1 MPLMAI
7 SIGSGRNSGITG
19 KPGTPQ
25 SLSPITLY
33 PSRTPEIQVVIPTY
47 AIRFYRIY
55 DVGEEIDLSA
65 LEKALASSMAIAR
78 TSFVRV
84 RPTSMTMEEPPLL
97 LRLQPA
103 HAEICGTGCTFTVVT
118 RVFDFGAVSICLIY
132 EMDAPASGLQ
142 EAATRFA
149 GHDGLDPHFS
159 AALQQVRAI
168 LSPIIGNRSID
179 EEFYDDYTIYLSE
192 RLDENVDPVAL
203 LLGESADFSPEIRQ
217 DTLRNQLSYA
227 RDDRAILSWSG
238 AILISP
244 QPPSDLIELI
254 EFAAVQV
261 LELRFYDR
269 ELSRQMEKMY
279 DDIELADKLFWYSK
293 IRQYRSLMKI
303 LMRTQTEVSEII
315 EKVNNLIK
323 VTDDIYYA
331 KVYAIAL
338 QVLRSQQWTESLNR
352 RIGIIRENYRMLSD
366 EVDVQ
371 HSNFLEWIVII
382 LIAIEV
388 VLFLPSVLL

>member
-1 MPLMAI
+1 M
-7 SIGSGRNSGITG
+7 
-19 KPGTPQ
+19 
-25 SLSPITLY
+25 
-33 PSRTPEIQVVIPTY
+33 
-47 AIRFYRIY
+47 RFYRIY
-55 DVGEEIDLSA
+55 DVGDEIDLGA

-84 RPTSMTMEEPPLL
+84 HPTSMTMEEPPLL

-103 HAEICGTGCTFTVVT
+103 CAEICDTRCTFTVVT
-118 RVFDFGAVSICLIY
+118 RVFDFGAVSICFSY
-132 EMDAPASGLQ
+132 EEMDAPGSALQ

-149 GHDGLDPHFS
+149 GHAGLDPHFS

-179 EEFYDDYTIYLSE
+179 QDFYDDYTIYLSE
-192 RLDENVDPVAL
+192 QLDESIDPVAL
-203 LLGESADFSPEIRQ
+203 LLGEQADFSSEIRQ
-217 DTLRNQLSYA
+217 ETLRNQLSYA
-227 RDDRAILSWSG
+227 RDDRVILSWSG

-279 DDIELADKLFWYSK
+279 DDIELADTLFWYSK
-293 IRQYRSLMKI
+293 IRQYRSLMKV

-331 KVYAIAL
+331 RVYAMAL

-388 VLFLPSVLL
+388 VLFLPSVLH

>member
-1 MPLMAI
+1 M
-7 SIGSGRNSGITG
+7 
-19 KPGTPQ
+19 
-25 SLSPITLY
+25 
-33 PSRTPEIQVVIPTY
+33 IPTY

-55 DVGEEIDLSA
+55 DVGEEIDLAA

-78 TSFVRV
+78 TGFVRV

-97 LRLQPA
+97 LRLQPTY
-103 HAEICGTGCTFTVVT
+103 AEVCGTGCTFTVVT

-132 EMDAPASGLQ
+132 EEKDAPASALQ
-142 EAATRFA
+142 EAATRFT

-159 AALQQVRAI
+159 AALRQVRAI
-168 LSPIIGNRSID
+168 LSPIVGDRSID
-179 EEFYDDYTIYLSE
+179 QDFYDDYTIYLSE
-192 RLDENVDPVAL
+192 RLDESVDPVAL
-203 LLGESADFSPEIRQ
+203 LLGEKEDFSPEIRQ
-217 DTLRNQLSYA
+217 ETLANQLSYA
-227 RDDRAILSWSG
+227 RDDRAILSWNG

-269 ELSRQMEKMY
+269 GLSRQMEKMY
-279 DDIELADKLFWYSK
+279 DDIEHADTLFWYSRV
-293 IRQYRSLMKI
+293 RQYRSLMKV
-303 LMRTQTEVSEII
+303 LMKTQTEVSEII

-323 VTDDIYYA
+323 ITDDIYYA
-331 KVYAIAL
+331 RVYAMAL
-338 QVLRSQQWTESLNR
+338 KVLRSQQWTESLNR

-366 EVDVQ
+366 EVNVQ
-371 HSNFLEWIVII
+371 HSNFLEWVVII

-388 VLFLPSVLL
+388 MLFLPSALH

>member
-1 MPLMAI
+1 M
-7 SIGSGRNSGITG
+7 
-19 KPGTPQ
+19 
-25 SLSPITLY
+25 
-33 PSRTPEIQVVIPTY
+33 IPTY